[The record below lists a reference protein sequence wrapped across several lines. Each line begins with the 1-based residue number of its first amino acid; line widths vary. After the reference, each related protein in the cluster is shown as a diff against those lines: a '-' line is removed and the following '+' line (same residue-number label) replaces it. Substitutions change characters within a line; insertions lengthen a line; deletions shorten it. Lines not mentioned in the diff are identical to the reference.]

1 MFMCPVRSRMT
12 RAGLLRAGRDSQDK
26 IVGGES
32 VKSRQL
38 DLEACLAVDVAF
50 HKQVAIL
57 LKAD

>member
-1 MFMCPVRSRMT
+1 MT